1 MATTKALLLNF
12 KAGETRNTVS
22 RETVKSMAAV
32 LGFNETQVAMY
43 ALARL
48 REEILPAYAPDDREL
63 SAKTI
68 KAIRAKAR
76 QDGYEPTRT
85 LIAGL

>member
-1 MATTKALLLNF
+1 MAATKALLLNF
-12 KAGETRNTVS
+12 KSGETRNTVS
-22 RETVKSMAAV
+22 RETVKSMATV

-48 REEILPAYAPDDREL
+48 REEVLPAYAPDDHEL
-63 SAKTI
+63 SAKSI
-68 KAIRAKAR
+68 RAIRATAR

-85 LIAGL
+85 LIKGL